1 MSFPFAWNE
10 YADQPHNVAPRR
22 ERTRHHLRHAGSY
35 FSLIASDLAAAA
47 PALRRYREHMKH
59 LHRRPVDIG
68 SPFALACSPVPGR
81 EEEII
86 GALKSA
92 GIRQTLV
99 RVPSWERDRLGRH
112 AAFTALLRREG
123 LDVVIAL
130 LQRRDDVLAP
140 SGWRGFLAD
149 AFSALAP
156 SASHFE
162 VGHAWNRTK
171 WGVWDWREYVALA
184 APALELAA
192 AHGVRV
198 VGPAVIDFEF
208 HLYPPVLRRLAFDK
222 VSSLLYV
229 DRTGAP
235 ESAQFGWTMAKK
247 LALWR
252 AVVDRSLREPRG
264 CWITEF
270 NWPLEGTGRYSP
282 APGKPSVTEEAQANY
297 LVRYFVIGASSGLV
311 ERMYWWQL
319 AAPGYGLIDNR
330 EPAWRRRPG
339 YFALQTLVR
348 LVEGSRFEG
357 KTAGAPAEIYNFRK
371 GSDDFAVCWTV
382 RGGVDH
388 VFPKAP
394 RFVVGLDGRES
405 PAALGSAIRIEERP
419 QYVFFS

>member
-1 MSFPFAWNE
+1 
-10 YADQPHNVAPRR
+10 
-22 ERTRHHLRHAGSY
+22 
-35 FSLIASDLAAAA
+35 
-47 PALRRYREHMKH
+47 MKD

-68 SPFALACSPVPGR
+68 SPFAVACSPVPGR
-81 EEEII
+81 EEEIV

-92 GIRQTLV
+92 GIRRTLV

-112 AAFTALLRREG
+112 SDFAALLRREG
-123 LDVVIAL
+123 LDVVVAL
-130 LQRRDDVLAP
+130 LQRRDDVLDPA
-140 SGWRGFLAD
+140 GWQGFLAD

-192 AHGVRV
+192 VHGVRV

-252 AVVDRSLREPRG
+252 AVVDRVAPR
-264 CWITEF
+264 
-270 NWPLEGTGRYSP
+270 
-282 APGKPSVTEEAQANY
+282 APRLLDHG
-297 LVRYFVIGASSGLV
+297 I
-311 ERMYWWQL
+311 QL
-319 AAPGYGLIDNR
+319 AARGHGPVL
-330 EPAWRRRPG
+330 
-339 YFALQTLVR
+339 
-348 LVEGSRFEG
+348 
-357 KTAGAPAEIYNFRK
+357 AGARK
-371 GSDDFAVCWTV
+371 AQRH
-382 RGGVDH
+382 RGGAGELPRA
-388 VFPKAP
+388 VFRDRRVERA
-394 RFVVGLDGRES
+394 RREDVLVAARRSGLWPHR
-405 PAALGSAIRIEERP
+405 
-419 QYVFFS
+419 